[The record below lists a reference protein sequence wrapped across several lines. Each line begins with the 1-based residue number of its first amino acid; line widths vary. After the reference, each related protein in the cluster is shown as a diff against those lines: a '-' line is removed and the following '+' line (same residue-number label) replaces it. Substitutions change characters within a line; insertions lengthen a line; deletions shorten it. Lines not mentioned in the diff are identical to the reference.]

1 MLIKMGYEDL
11 TKALALLSKV
21 IATKGLQED
30 LKVANFYIQDNK
42 IKVTATDGR
51 IFCISELEGEYDLE
65 GEAEENSIFA
75 LYIKETTDILDK
87 FKGLQRT
94 KVDSVEL
101 LVKEHGV
108 VMTVNEVAK
117 DEENPN
123 IAKLYTQSTRF
134 MLRIERVKK
143 LLIDELPKMK
153 LGDDAVEI
161 ESKDLQVYLDYL
173 YTPIRTPKNPAIVQ
187 FVNDKVY
194 VILGNVW
201 GVVMDNTLPTI
212 LRELSLNHYAVGFLK
227 EVITEGETF
236 KVSREELWGEDS
248 QTGEPRRTGI
258 ILTIGIGKHIIKLKT
273 ADETAKT
280 ETKPFTDFPEMQ
292 VDIDKFYFL
301 DVLKRISAYDRA
313 FIEVEIEDGVGT
325 MAIKTVKTRQQLPII
340 NAQGTGQFSFA
351 VNLEHLTSII
361 FSHITKTIDGEPVDS
376 LKFGFRQSVDPKSV
390 ELTCTDNTTLWT
402 TKYPRAPKQE
412 PPKLD
417 F

>member
-1 MLIKMGYEDL
+1 MGYDDL

-30 LKVANFYIQDNK
+30 LKVANFYIQDGQ

-51 IFCISELEGEYDLE
+51 IFCISELEGSYDLE
-65 GEAEENSIFA
+65 GEVEEKSIFA
-75 LYIKETTDILDK
+75 IYIKEATDILDK
-87 FKGLQRT
+87 FRGLQRT

-101 LVKEHGV
+101 YIKEHGV

-117 DEENPN
+117 GEENPE
-123 IAKLYTQSTRF
+123 IAILYKQSTRF

-143 LLIDELPKMK
+143 LLTDELPNISV
-153 LGDDAVEI
+153 GDGAVEI
-161 ESKDLQVYLDYL
+161 NSKDLQVYLDYL
-173 YTPIRTPKNPAIVQ
+173 YTPICRPKNPALVQ

-201 GVVMDNTLPTI
+201 GVVMENNLPEI
-212 LRELSLNHYAVGFLK
+212 FRELSLNHYAVGFLK
-227 EVITEGETF
+227 EIITESEKF
-236 KVSREELWGEDS
+236 KVTREEMWGSDT
-248 QTGEPRRTGI
+248 QTGESKRTGI
-258 ILTIGIGKHIIKLKT
+258 ILTVSIGKHIVKLKT
-273 ADETAKT
+273 ADETSKT
-280 ETKPFTDFPEMQ
+280 ETKPFTDMPEMN

-301 DVLKRISAYDRA
+301 DVLKRISAYERA
-313 FIEVEIEDGVGT
+313 FIEVDIQDGVGT
-325 MAIKTVKTRQQLPII
+325 MAIKTVKTRQQLPLS

-351 VNLEHLTSII
+351 VNLEHLNSII
-361 FSHITKTIDGEPVDS
+361 FSHITKTIDGEPLDS
-376 LKFGFRQSVDPKSV
+376 LKFGFRQSIDPKSV
-390 ELTCTDNTTLWT
+390 ELTCTDNTGLWT

>member
-1 MLIKMGYEDL
+1 MGYEDL

-94 KVDSVEL
+94 KVDSVEI

-153 LGDDAVEI
+153 LGDDAVETQGLRLAKRRP
-161 ESKDLQVYLDYL
+161 SK
-173 YTPIRTPKNPAIVQ
+173 A
-187 FVNDKVY
+187 
-194 VILGNVW
+194 W
-201 GVVMDNTLPTI
+201 G
-212 LRELSLNHYAVGFLK
+212 
-227 EVITEGETF
+227 
-236 KVSREELWGEDS
+236 
-248 QTGEPRRTGI
+248 
-258 ILTIGIGKHIIKLKT
+258 
-273 ADETAKT
+273 
-280 ETKPFTDFPEMQ
+280 
-292 VDIDKFYFL
+292 
-301 DVLKRISAYDRA
+301 DV
-313 FIEVEIEDGVGT
+313 
-325 MAIKTVKTRQQLPII
+325 
-340 NAQGTGQFSFA
+340 
-351 VNLEHLTSII
+351 TSCKIWR
-361 FSHITKTIDGEPVDS
+361 SM
-376 LKFGFRQSVDPKSV
+376 
-390 ELTCTDNTTLWT
+390 
-402 TKYPRAPKQE
+402 
-412 PPKLD
+412 
-417 F
+417 